1 MSNKGTAFVLSGPSG
16 SGKDTVL
23 RLVRE
28 RMPELEF
35 SISCVTRQKR
45 GIPQE
50 DEKYSFI
57 SVDEF
62 KSRLERG
69 MFLEHN
75 VFVGNYYGTPRQPV
89 EQAIES
95 GKNIVIEIDVNGAAQ
110 IRETMPDAV
119 SIFIMPPSF
128 EVLRSRLYGRN
139 TDNEE
144 MSKKRLDEA
153 LREISCAKD
162 YDYIIVNDDL
172 QKAVDDMCDIIK
184 ASGHRATNMT
194 NFINEVLKNA

>member
-1 MSNKGTAFVLSGPSG
+1 MSSKGTAFVLSGPSG

-89 EQAIES
+89 EQAIAN

-110 IRETMPDAV
+110 IRESMPEAV

-144 MSKKRLDEA
+144 MSKKRLNEA
-153 LREISCAKD
+153 LREIACAKD

-172 QKAVDDMCDIIK
+172 QKAVDDMCDIIR
-184 ASGHRATNMT
+184 AAGHRATNMT